1 MGIKNTGTLVTAAIR
16 PNNSD
21 DKIASAYAVEIKGGL
36 HSYATK
42 NDRNSIITERREW
55 GMLCNV
61 YNDGVNNGTYQLVY
75 GKMSTNIM
83 DNLNWVKFVGS
94 GSGTSGGS
102 AYWIDP
108 VKSVESNEPGSP
120 TDGDRYILGPSP
132 TGVVWGVGSF
142 VEDVV
147 VQYDSTTSTWKIT
160 TPMDGM
166 SVRVNDQDNSIYR
179 YEISTTSW
187 IKEKENQ
194 LLSVAASSN
203 NGIAYTATDQ
213 RVFSYDV
220 DSLYMVQFATAN
232 AGGTVTLNING
243 LGAKTIKQ
251 QTDAGLLSF
260 SGKDISTSVKYNL
273 QYDGTYFRLTKPQ
286 SDPTLVKYR
295 IQTSETVV
303 VPAYQEY
310 LVYGDLEVNGF
321 LNVDPL
327 GKVVVVNGALN
338 INGGTVSNS
347 GNVHLITL
355 ATSVSNVAVRK
366 YATSVALPNGTPI
379 SITHNLNSM
388 SIFTSVYDGFTLVTS
403 NIDISLG
410 SSNDITITNNGT
422 SIASANVV
430 IMG

>member
-36 HSYATK
+36 HSYVTK
-42 NDRNSIITERREW
+42 NDRNSIISERREW

-75 GKMSTNIM
+75 GKASTNIM

-94 GSGTSGGS
+94 GSGSGGS

-132 TGVVWGVGSF
+132 TGTVWGVGSF

-147 VQYDSTTSTWKIT
+147 VQYDSTTSTWNIT

-187 IKEKENQ
+187 VKEKENQ

-243 LGAKTIKQ
+243 LGAKTVKQ

-321 LNVDPL
+321 LNVDPM
-327 GKVVVVNGALN
+327 GKVVVINGALN
-338 INGGTVSNS
+338 INGGTVW
-347 GNVHLITL
+347 
-355 ATSVSNVAVRK
+355 
-366 YATSVALPNGTPI
+366 
-379 SITHNLNSM
+379 
-388 SIFTSVYDGFTLVTS
+388 
-403 NIDISLG
+403 
-410 SSNDITITNNGT
+410 
-422 SIASANVV
+422 
-430 IMG
+430 

>member
-1 MGIKNTGTLVTAAIR
+1 MGIKNTGTLITAAIR

-42 NDRNSIITERREW
+42 NDRNSIISERREW

-61 YNDGVNNGTYQLVY
+61 YNDGANNGTYQLVY
-75 GKMSTNIM
+75 GNSSTNIM
-83 DNLNWVKFVGS
+83 DNLNWVKFSGS
-94 GSGTSGGS
+94 GSGGGS

-108 VKSVESNEPGSP
+108 VISVESNQPGSP
-120 TDGDRYILGPSP
+120 NDGDRYILGPSP
-132 TGVVWGVGSF
+132 IGAVWGVGSF

-179 YEISTTSW
+179 YESSLTSW
-187 IKEKENQ
+187 VKEKENQ
-194 LLSVAASSN
+194 LLSLAATSI

-213 RVFSYDV
+213 RIFSYDV
-220 DSLYMVQFATAN
+220 DSLYMVQFGTSN

-295 IQTSETVV
+295 IQSNETVV

-310 LVYGDLEVNGF
+310 LVYGNLEVNGF
-321 LNVDPL
+321 LNIDSM
-327 GKVVVVNGALN
+327 GKVVVINGALN

-347 GNVHLITL
+347 GNVSLVTL

-366 YATSVALPNGTPI
+366 YTTTVTLSTGTPI
-379 SITHNLNSM
+379 SITHNLNST
-388 SIFTSVYDGFTLVTS
+388 SIVTSVYDGLTLVTS
-403 NIDISLG
+403 NIDVSLG
-410 SSNDITITNNGT
+410 SSNDITITNNGVST
-422 SIASANVV
+422 IFNANIV